1 MVPQQKT
8 FSAVVKNTFIDLVDQ
23 KESKENQRT
32 RAYTVA
38 CDGKSHEKEMVVEP
52 LFTITFSDPEP
63 ESEPSDG
70 QKTPEE
76 PFVPMP
82 ATPPMQPQQ
91 DEQQPLQQP
100 QPSYFCDTSSGTPIW
115 YAVMPIPMTMQQT
128 EASQSPSQQ
137 LQQLLGMH
145 QQEQE
150 QQQRIPIQ
158 LHESLTPHFQQQ
170 QCSQQRQ
177 QHTQQ
182 QQQQQHIQQHHSQQQ
197 KQQQQVEQQQQQ
209 IPEHERTTL
218 MLRNIPND
226 YNFYMLKELIDSF
239 GFRGQYD
246 FLYLPMDFRKG
257 ANIGYAF
264 VNGVNPAAAQRI
276 RQAFDGFE
284 DWAIQSAKTCEVS
297 WSFPQQGLAE
307 HVERYR
313 NSPVMHESTPLAY
326 KPRIYHNGYEV
337 RFPPPT
343 KPIKPVK
350 LRPLRPSSPPRC

>member
-1 MVPQQKT
+1 M
-8 FSAVVKNTFIDLVDQ
+8 
-23 KESKENQRT
+23 
-32 RAYTVA
+32 
-38 CDGKSHEKEMVVEP
+38 G
-52 LFTITFSDPEP
+52 
-63 ESEPSDG
+63 
-70 QKTPEE
+70 
-76 PFVPMP
+76 
-82 ATPPMQPQQ
+82 
-91 DEQQPLQQP
+91 
-100 QPSYFCDTSSGTPIW
+100 

-170 QCSQQRQ
+170 QCSQQ
-177 QHTQQ
+177 
-182 QQQQQHIQQHHSQQQ
+182 Q
-197 KQQQQVEQQQQQ
+197 KQHQQVEQQQQQ

-264 VNGVNPAAAQRI
+264 VNGVNLAAAQRI

-307 HVERYR
+307 HAERYR

-337 RFPPPT
+337 RFHPPT

-350 LRPLRPSSPPRC
+350 LRPLRPSSPPR

>member
-1 MVPQQKT
+1 M
-8 FSAVVKNTFIDLVDQ
+8 
-23 KESKENQRT
+23 
-32 RAYTVA
+32 
-38 CDGKSHEKEMVVEP
+38 VEP

-82 ATPPMQPQQ
+82 ATPPMMPQ
-91 DEQQPLQQP
+91 DEQQPVQQQP
-100 QPSYFCDTSSGTPIW
+100 QPSYFCDTSSGIPIW
-115 YAVMPIPMTMQQT
+115 YAVMPMPTMQQS
-128 EASQSPSQQ
+128 EARQDPSQQ

-145 QQEQE
+145 NQQQE

-158 LHESLTPHFQQQ
+158 LHQSLTPHFQQQ

-177 QHTQQ
+177 QHPQEQQ
-182 QQQQQHIQQHHSQQQ
+182 HSQQQ
-197 KQQQQVEQQQQQ
+197 KQQQMEQQQQ

-226 YNFYMLKELIDSF
+226 YNFQMLKELVDSF

-284 DWAIQSAKTCEVS
+284 DWTIQSAKTCEVS

-313 NSPVMHESTPLAY
+313 NSPVMHESTPLDY

-337 RFPPPT
+337 QFPPPT

-350 LRPLRPSSPPRC
+350 LRPLRPNSPPLC